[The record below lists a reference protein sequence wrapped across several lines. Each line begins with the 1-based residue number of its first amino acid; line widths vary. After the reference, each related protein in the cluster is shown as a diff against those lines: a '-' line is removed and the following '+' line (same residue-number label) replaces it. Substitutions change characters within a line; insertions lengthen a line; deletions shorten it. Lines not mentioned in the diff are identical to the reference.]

1 MNPTSSP
8 TDVPAIGTHEREE
21 VGGQLQAMLVDL
33 VDLALIGKQLHWS
46 VVGRDFRSLH
56 LQLDELVES
65 WRELGDAVAERA
77 VAIGYFPDG
86 QAHTVAATGQLE
98 PVERGPIADADL
110 VRMLTHRLGEA
121 GERARER
128 MDRLGE
134 LDAASQDVVIEVVR
148 ALDEQLWMVRAQ
160 LVHGGV

>member
-1 MNPTSSP
+1 M
-8 TDVPAIGTHEREE
+8 
-21 VGGQLQAMLVDL
+21 
-33 VDLALIGKQLHWS
+33 
-46 VVGRDFRSLH
+46 
-56 LQLDELVES
+56 ES
-65 WRELGDAVAERA
+65 WRALGDSVAERA

-98 PVERGPIADADL
+98 PVERGSIADADL

-148 ALDEQLWMVRAQ
+148 AIEDQLWMVRAQ
-160 LVHGGV
+160 LAHGGA